1 MVGVNDIVITGL
13 GCVTPIGIGRDAFWS
28 GLLGGKCAAKQMHT
42 LDNAERTAFAG
53 AAVSDFNGKQY
64 VVPRKA
70 IKVMSR
76 EVQMS
81 YAAAHLAWQD
91 AGLVDEDA
99 TKANLDPNRMGVV
112 YGTEMIPGDH
122 EELAGATRACS
133 SGEIDHSLWGKKF
146 SSEIFPLWMLRNL
159 PNMPACHVGIAIDAR
174 GPNNSIAQEE
184 VGSLLALS
192 EAAMVIE
199 RDQADLMVVGGVGA
213 RITPTRMM
221 YRATQLYNQHASDG
235 SSDLSRSA
243 AFDVD
248 CRGIVPSEGAGAWVI
263 ERRSH
268 GVARGAKI
276 LGSVRGFAS
285 RCGKPAEHLGG
296 SRVAIESAARAAMDA
311 AGISADDLNHVCAQG
326 YSHSRLDVEESHAI
340 EAIAG
345 STKVSAFSSYFGT
358 AGAASGI
365 LELTASL
372 LGMQHGKTLPVLG
385 HRATDPNCP
394 VNVCKSIE
402 RTTQSY
408 FLKLSFTPQGQAA
421 AVVIECEN

>member
-28 GLLGGKCAAKQMHT
+28 GLLGGSCAAKQMYR
-42 LDNAERTAFAG
+42 LDNAERTVFAG
-53 AAVSDFNGKQY
+53 AEVADFSGKQY

-91 AGLVDEDA
+91 AGLVEEESA
-99 TKANLDPNRMGVV
+99 KFPLDSNRMGVV
-112 YGTEMIPGDH
+112 YGSEMIPGDH

-133 SGEIDHSLWGKKF
+133 SGEIDHSQWGTKF

-174 GPNNSIAQEE
+174 GPNNTIAQEE

-213 RITPTRMM
+213 RISPTRMM
-221 YRATQLYNQHASDG
+221 YRATRLYNQHASDG
-235 SSDLSRSA
+235 SVDLSRSA
-243 AFDVD
+243 AFDAD
-248 CRGIVPSEGAGAWVI
+248 SRGIVPSEGAGALVI

-268 GVARGAKI
+268 AVARGARI

-285 RCGKPAEHLGG
+285 RCGKPVEYLGG
-296 SRVAIESAARAAMDA
+296 SRAAIESAARAALQS
-311 AGISADDLNHVCAQG
+311 AGIAASDLNHVCAQG
-326 YSHSRLDVEESHAI
+326 YAHRKLDIEESHAI
-340 EAIAG
+340 QSALG
-345 STKVSAFSSYFGT
+345 DTRVSAFSSYIGT

-372 LGMQHGKTLPVLG
+372 LGMHHGRTLPVLG
-385 HRATDPNCP
+385 HQRTDPHCP
-394 VNVCKSIE
+394 IHVCQSME
-402 RTTQSY
+402 RTTQSC

-421 AVVIECEN
+421 AVVVECEN